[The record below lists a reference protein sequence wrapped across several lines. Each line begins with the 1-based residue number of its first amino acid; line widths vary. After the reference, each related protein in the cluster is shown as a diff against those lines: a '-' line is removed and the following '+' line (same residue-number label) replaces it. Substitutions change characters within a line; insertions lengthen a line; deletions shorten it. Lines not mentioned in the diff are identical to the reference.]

1 MAATRTLAEMKKKF
15 ADTEDVCQQVMKAL
29 SLMSNKTRFRIL
41 CVLAEGDF
49 CVNEI
54 VDTIQTGKLSN
65 VSQQLRILTLSGVLE
80 KTREQQRIIYHLTDR
95 RLAKLIKVLEK
106 EFG

>member
-1 MAATRTLAEMKKKF
+1 MNTRSVEEIKKRF
-15 ADTEDVCQQVMKAL
+15 ANNEDVCRRVIDVL

-49 CVNEI
+49 CVTDI
-54 VDTIQTGKLSN
+54 VDAVQMGKLSN
-65 VSQQLRILTLSGVLE
+65 ISQQLRVLSLAGIVE
-80 KTREQQRIIYHLTDR
+80 KTRQQQRVIYHLKDR

-106 EFG
+106 EFA

>member
-1 MAATRTLAEMKKKF
+1 MAGRTVGEIRQRF
-15 ADTEDVCQQVMKAL
+15 TNNEDVCRRVIGVL

-49 CVNEI
+49 CVTEI
-54 VDTIQTGKLSN
+54 VEAVQMGKLSN
-65 VSQQLRILTLSGVLE
+65 ISQQLRVLSLAGVVE
-80 KTREQQRIIYHLTDR
+80 KTREQQRIIYHLKDR

-106 EFG
+106 EFA